1 MSEKKHVFISIVMAS
16 YNYAE
21 WMKEAIESV
30 IAQTYPYWELII
42 VDDGSKD
49 HSVDVIQGYAKNEP
63 RIRLIQHPDKR
74 NHGLPATVQRGIM
87 EAQYPFI
94 AFLEADD
101 LWKPQNLERHFN
113 IMQKTGAGLV
123 SCHCELLGNGVRKN
137 AIQQYIDMIH
147 DDLLRVRFSPFEIK
161 LLFLCKNN

>member
-1 MSEKKHVFISIVMAS
+1 MAS

-74 NHGLPATVQRGIM
+74 NHGLPATVQRGIRK
-87 EAQYPFI
+87 
-94 AFLEADD
+94 L
-101 LWKPQNLERHFN
+101 N
-113 IMQKTGAGLV
+113 IHL
-123 SCHCELLGNGVRKN
+123 
-137 AIQQYIDMIH
+137 
-147 DDLLRVRFSPFEIK
+147 SPFLKPMISGNPK
-161 LLFLCKNN
+161 I